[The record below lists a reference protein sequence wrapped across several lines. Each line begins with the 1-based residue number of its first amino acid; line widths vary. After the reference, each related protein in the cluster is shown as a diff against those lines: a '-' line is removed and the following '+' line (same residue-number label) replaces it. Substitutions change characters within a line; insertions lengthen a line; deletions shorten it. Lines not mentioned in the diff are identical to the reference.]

1 MREHAPRG
9 PTAVATGGRVVFERA
24 HWREIAVGPPGR
36 GRVTETKQTV
46 IDQLVAC
53 GRYFGDGF
61 VTPSRVVRFVYV
73 SLSVDP
79 RRPAQTRAEPR
90 ADPRRQTRAD
100 RRGGYDFA
108 SLRTM
113 RIKSIRDGQNAT

>member
-9 PTAVATGGRVVFERA
+9 PTAVATGGPVVFERA

-46 IDQLVAC
+46 IDQFIVAC

-61 VTPSRVVRFVYV
+61 VTPVSGRSFRLRVV
-73 SLSVDP
+73 
-79 RRPAQTRAEPR
+79 
-90 ADPRRQTRAD
+90 
-100 RRGGYDFA
+100 
-108 SLRTM
+108 LR
-113 RIKSIRDGQNAT
+113 

>member
-9 PTAVATGGRVVFERA
+9 PTAVATGGPPGRVVFERA

-46 IDQLVAC
+46 IDQFIVAC

-61 VTPSRVVRFVYV
+61 VTPVSGRSFRLRVV
-73 SLSVDP
+73 
-79 RRPAQTRAEPR
+79 
-90 ADPRRQTRAD
+90 
-100 RRGGYDFA
+100 
-108 SLRTM
+108 LR
-113 RIKSIRDGQNAT
+113 